1 MVFLK
6 TEDPQC
12 CHGIFS
18 CVIFLTKKFMKE
30 INGVVCFKFEEVER
44 KRARSEYETML
55 LRQDL
60 EAEELKN
67 SSEAAL
73 KELQQLQVS
82 ECETT

>member
-1 MVFLK
+1 M
-6 TEDPQC
+6 
-12 CHGIFS
+12 
-18 CVIFLTKKFMKE
+18 KKA
-30 INGVVCFKFEEVER
+30 ER
-44 KRARSEYETML
+44 KRARSEYEKML

-82 ECETT
+82 GEQSNKHAKLNSEVLEGGAACHKMFYYSFFVAVIITHI